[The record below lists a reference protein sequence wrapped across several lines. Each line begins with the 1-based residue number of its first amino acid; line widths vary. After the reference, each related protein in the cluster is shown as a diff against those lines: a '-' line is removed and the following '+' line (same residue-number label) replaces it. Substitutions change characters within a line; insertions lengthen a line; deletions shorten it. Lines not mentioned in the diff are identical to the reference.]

1 MDIALAIDWAKLGI
15 LTESIA
21 SDIRASQWVPDYLV
35 GISRGGLVPAV
46 LLSHK
51 LGIKMYT
58 LDVSLRDLADELSE
72 YNLWMPEDAANGKN
86 ILIVDDI
93 NDSGETIKWI
103 RNDWHSSIVGLEPPD
118 DIWWHDRIKIAVVA
132 NNLGSNEKVDYRG
145 MDIDKRVD
153 PRWVVFPWE
162 PTDA

>member
-21 SDIRASQWVPDYLV
+21 SDIRASRWLPDYLV

-72 YNLWMPEDAANGKN
+72 SNLWMPEDAANGKN

-103 RNDWHSSIVGLEPPD
+103 RNDWHSSIAGLEPPD
-118 DIWWHDRIKIAVVA
+118 DIWWHDRIKVAVVA

-145 MDIDKRVD
+145 VDIDKRVD

-162 PTDA
+162 PTAA